1 MKKSLGLLTLIATVF
16 VAQNSFAKVI
26 HTCEPVKSIKD
37 RATDE
42 ICDYYVDAS
51 EDCFQKL
58 NERFALL
65 EARPASTPAK
75 DILTEAEP
83 IKESYDAGIA
93 TVKTYIEEM
102 KGKTEACGDQTER
115 VKVMI
120 EELNKDLTSVSK
132 RISELKKK

>member
-1 MKKSLGLLTLIATVF
+1 MKKSFRLFTLIATVF

-26 HTCEPVKSIKD
+26 HTCESVQSIKN

-42 ICDYYVDAS
+42 ICDYFVDAS

-58 NERFALL
+58 NERFTLL
-65 EARPASTPAK
+65 EARPASTASK

-93 TVKTYIEEM
+93 TVKTYLVEI
-102 KGKTEACGDQTER
+102 KNTGCGDQKER
-115 VKVMI
+115 INVMV
-120 EELNKDLTSVSK
+120 EELNKDLTAVTK
-132 RISELKKK
+132 RINELKKK